1 MDYTAGFVAM
11 QVHAADVRRAEERI
25 AIARAAAERADGSDG
40 SGTAR
45 GAWLRVPRRRRV
57 GRHAPLFAR

>member
-1 MDYTAGFVAM
+1 MDHSAGFVAM

-25 AIARAAAERADGSDG
+25 AIARAAAARADDSDG
-40 SGTAR
+40 SGIVR
-45 GAWLRVPRRRRV
+45 GAPMRVLRRRRV